1 VKIPD
6 IARTAPDVL
15 RVTAFVLTKSE
26 ANEPFSVAEGAQTVQ
41 LNGINAY
48 RIAEILTTICL
59 QPNGPNSMTS
69 LTTVDNLNSH
79 ANPGNWQ
86 LNPQTYYSYLS
97 YVSLLRSEEAI
108 ELAKQS
114 LNAAEQSNQN
124 AKRSIWI
131 AIISIALTAMAIFF

>member
-1 VKIPD
+1 M
-6 IARTAPDVL
+6 A
-15 RVTAFVLTKSE
+15 KSE

-41 LNGINAY
+41 LNGIDVY

-59 QPNGPNSMTS
+59 EPNGRNSMTS
-69 LTTVDNLNSH
+69 LTTVDSHKSH
-79 ANPGNWQ
+79 ANPGYWQ

-131 AIISIALTAMAIFF
+131 AIVSIALTAMAIFF